1 MSRGRKPSRL
11 RGLAWRVGSAF
22 KALTGQALPPWDDYW
37 YQRPGVDSASGMQV
51 SPETAMR
58 LSAVFSCIRVR
69 SETLASCPLI
79 IYRHLPNGGR
89 ERAPNHPLYRLLH
102 DAPNQWQT
110 SLEFVEM
117 MQAHLDLRGN
127 AFARILPGPGGPI
140 DQLIPLHPDLVQ
152 VYRLPNGKLKYAVQ
166 SRFSAEVDWYM
177 QEEMLH
183 LRGLSSDGLVG
194 LSPIAVQRETMGNG
208 LAMDDQLGRFFL
220 NGLQPS
226 GILVYPGKFKDD
238 EARRKFSESFR
249 QANTGANRNK
259 HMVLEDGMDYKSVGV
274 NSKDAEF
281 LESRKLN
288 REEIAGM
295 YRVPPHKIGILERS
309 TNNNIEHQGIEFVTD
324 CMRPA
329 AVRWERR
336 INADMIEPLDLQ
348 DGNEYF
354 AEFMLDGLL
363 RGDMKSRFD
372 AYFVG
377 RNGGWLCP
385 NDICRYENMNPIPP
399 EKGGDD
405 YIRAVNYV
413 VAGAALP
420 AADGQDDAL
429 PPNQPAPD
437 SPDDAGGESA
447 TAAKLRLLAIDKAN
461 LLVRR
466 EVGALRKALAG
477 AARDN
482 GTRLSSAF
490 ESQLNEFYAKLEQLL
505 TAVNF
510 IPPAS
515 AGEYCRKHL
524 RLLLDESTADA
535 KMSAIDWI
543 EDTAPEELAEIALG
557 RKPKGLLQ

>member
-1 MSRGRKPSRL
+1 MGIVSQFR
-11 RGLAWRVGSAF
+11 AAV
-22 KALTGQALPPWDDYW
+22 GQALPPWDDYW

-58 LSAVFSCIRVR
+58 LSAVFSCVRVK

-89 ERAPNHPLYRLLH
+89 ERAPNHPLYRVLH
-102 DAPNQWQT
+102 DTPNQWQT

-127 AFARILPGPGGPI
+127 AFARIVPGPTGPI
-140 DQLIPLHPDLVQ
+140 DQLVPLHPDLIQ
-152 VYRLPNGKLKYAVQ
+152 VYRLANGKLKYAVQ

-177 QEEMLH
+177 QEEMFH

-194 LSPIAVQRETMGNG
+194 LSPIALQRETMGNG
-208 LAMDDQLGRFFL
+208 LAMDDYSGRFFL
-220 NGLQPS
+220 NGAQPS
-226 GILVYPGKFKDD
+226 GVLEYPGKFKDD
-238 EARRKFSESFR
+238 GAREKFGESWR
-249 QANTGANRNK
+249 RAHTQGNQHKVA
-259 HMVLEDGMDYKSVGV
+259 VLEDGMKYTSVGV
-274 NSKDAEF
+274 TNTDAQFLDSK
-281 LESRKLN
+281 KLN

-336 INADMIEPLDLQ
+336 INVDLIEALELN
-348 DGNEYF
+348 DGSEYF
-354 AEFMLDGLL
+354 AEFTLDGLL
-363 RGDMKSRFD
+363 RGDMKSRYD

-377 RNGGWLCP
+377 RNGGWLSP
-385 NDICRYENMNPIPP
+385 NDVCRFENMNPIPS

-420 AADGQDDAL
+420 AAPGEDGAEPADE
-429 PPNQPAPD
+429 PAPD
-437 SPDDAGGESA
+437 APDDEGADSA
-447 TAAKLRLLAIDKAN
+447 AAAQLRLLAIDKAN
-461 LLVRR
+461 QLVRR
-466 EVGALRKALAG
+466 EVGALRKSIGTATRG
-477 AARDN
+477 G
-482 GTRLSSAF
+482 GTRLSLSAF
-490 ESQLNEFYAKLEQLL
+490 EAQLHEFYAKYEQLL
-505 TAVNF
+505 AAVNF
-510 IPPAS
+510 IPPAA
-515 AGEYCRKHL
+515 AGEYCRKHM
-524 RLLLDESTADA
+524 RLLLDEQTVDE

-543 EDTAPEELAEIALG
+543 EDTATEELAGIAVG